1 MVLCSKL
8 PEDSLLNLD
17 GKGPM
22 ELFLIFLLTLKKF
35 LQDGLK
41 SPLSIP
47 RLKTQL
53 DLMMPLIELTKILKE
68 LKKNWKRLKPKE
80 LVLLPS
86 QEMVYSANKFSE

>member
-1 MVLCSKL
+1 
-8 PEDSLLNLD
+8 LLNLD

-22 ELFLIFLLTLKKF
+22 ELFLIFLLPLKKF

-53 DLMMPLIELTKILKE
+53 DL
-68 LKKNWKRLKPKE
+68 
-80 LVLLPS
+80 
-86 QEMVYSANKFSE
+86 